1 MSDKLLDKEI
11 RKQVEEVLS
20 NMKDRISV
28 VFFVSEERCE
38 FCETIEK
45 LLGEL
50 TELTDKLEVRKAS
63 ASGEEARSFEIEM
76 TPAVIPLTA
85 EGNDKGVRF
94 YGIPSGHEFGT
105 LLKTLV
111 DFSAGATPDISEKT
125 LKRLDTIKQPVDI
138 KVFVTTSCPYCPK
151 AVLTA
156 FKFAL
161 ANSNVTASMVEASE
175 FEELSKRFGVSSV
188 PQIVINS
195 SRSFVGA
202 YPEEQ
207 YLDEVMKAV
216 AR

>member
-1 MSDKLLDKEI
+1 MSEKLLDKEI

-20 NMKDRISV
+20 NMKDRVSV
-28 VFFVSEERCE
+28 IFFVSKERCE

-50 TELTDKLEVRKAS
+50 SELTDKLTIRKVS
-63 ASGEEARSFEIEM
+63 ASGEEARSLDIEM
-76 TPAVIPLTA
+76 TPAIVPLTA
-85 EGNDKGVRF
+85 DGNDKGVRF

-111 DFSAGATPDISEKT
+111 DFSAGATPNISEKT
-125 LKRLDTIKQPVDI
+125 LERLDTINQPLDI

-156 FKFAL
+156 FNFAF
-161 ANSNVTASMVEASE
+161 ANSNITASMVEASE

-188 PQIVINS
+188 PQVVINS

-202 YPEEQ
+202 FPEEQ
-207 YLDEVMKAV
+207 YLDEVMKTV